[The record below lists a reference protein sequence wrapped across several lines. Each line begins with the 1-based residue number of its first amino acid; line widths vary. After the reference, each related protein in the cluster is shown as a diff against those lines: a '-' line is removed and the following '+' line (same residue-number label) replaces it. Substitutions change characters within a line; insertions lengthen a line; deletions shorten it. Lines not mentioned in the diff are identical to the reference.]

1 MGWPLI
7 IAFSCGVTQF
17 AALYNKNRVLLD
29 LCSHSIGG
37 RGMVKRG
44 GRIAQFRS
52 IKIQRITIDLSMRL
66 WGITTEFVGFIP
78 QSLVP
83 RSIVQG

>member
-7 IAFSCGVTQF
+7 IVFSCGVTQF

-29 LCSHSIGG
+29 LCSHSIEG

-44 GRIAQFRS
+44 GRIAQFR
-52 IKIQRITIDLSMRL
+52 
-66 WGITTEFVGFIP
+66 
-78 QSLVP
+78 
-83 RSIVQG
+83 